1 MDTIYHIII
10 GIGLILASPVVLIKM
25 IFNPKF
31 REEVR
36 ARLFQWK
43 ELPKYRS
50 TIWVH
55 AASVGEVQMAKLF
68 IRALQEKYDD
78 KQIVLSTFSP
88 TGFELALEEN
98 LCPVFR
104 LPIDIILLIRPL
116 IKRLN
121 PSVLILIEAEF
132 WPALLR
138 QCGLK
143 GIPILLING
152 RMSERSFEQYKKIQP
167 VFHWLTF
174 AFYRFAMRSPL
185 DADRV
190 RRLGTRKDRIL
201 VTGNMKFDGI
211 PPVHSSN
218 SSFNQNGSS
227 TIVFGSTRPGDEA
240 IILDTIHKLREKN
253 PLLHFVLAPRH
264 IQRTE
269 EVEKMIL
276 KKGLEYQLHSKLK
289 NPISET
295 QPFLILVDVLGK
307 LNTYYKEAVVT
318 FVGGGFNPEIGGHN
332 ILEPAVLGKP
342 VIFGKH
348 MHNFEE
354 EARLLTS
361 SGGGIQID
369 EPGLLYPTLKDLID
383 HPKEIERRGQLAAQT
398 VEDHRGAIYRNLQL
412 VDEILTSPCL
422 QNKGSS
428 S

>member
-31 REEVR
+31 REEVK

-43 ELPKYRS
+43 ELPKFRS
-50 TIWVH
+50 SIWVH

-68 IRALQEKYDD
+68 IRALQEKYED
-78 KQIVLSTFSP
+78 KPIVLSTFST
-88 TGFELALEEN
+88 TGFEVASEEK
-98 LCPVFR
+98 LCPTFQ
-104 LPIDIILLIRPL
+104 LPIDIIFLIRPL
-116 IKRLN
+116 LKRLN

-152 RMSERSFEQYKKIQP
+152 RMSERSFQQYKKIQP

-174 AFYRFAMRSPL
+174 AFYRFAMRSSA

-190 RRLGTRKDRIL
+190 RRLGTRKDKIL

-211 PPVHSSN
+211 PPVHSPN
-218 SSFNQNGSS
+218 SSMNHNGSS
-227 TIVFGSTRPGDEA
+227 TIVFGSTRPGDET
-240 IILDTIHKLREKN
+240 IILDSIQKLKEKN

-269 EVEKMIL
+269 EIEKMIL
-276 KKGLEYQLHSKLK
+276 KKGLDYQLHSQLK
-289 NPISET
+289 NSISEI
-295 QPFLILVDVLGK
+295 QPSITLVDVLGK
-307 LNTYYKEAVVT
+307 LNSYYKDAAVT

-342 VIFGKH
+342 VVFGKH
-348 MHNFEE
+348 MNNFEE

-369 EPGLLYPTLKDLID
+369 EPELLYPTLKDLID
-383 HPKEIERRGQLAAQT
+383 SPKEIERRGKLAAQT
-398 VEDHRGAIYRNLQL
+398 IEDHRGAIYRNLQL
-412 VDEILTSPCL
+412 VNEILTSPCL
-422 QNKGSS
+422 QNKGPFS
-428 S
+428 